1 MKNIIS
7 KIAYELYKQDW
18 IDTHTNIRQRL
29 DSIVD
34 YYLET
39 DGQYGNS
46 TYDKYI
52 YEVGFNGEIYACY
65 DEFLDNEYQDKE
77 YIIGLLKDTKLIY
90 FYINDIKLEEIE
102 V

>member
-7 KIAYELYKQDW
+7 EIAYELYNQDW
-18 IDTHTNIRQRL
+18 IDTHTNTRQRL

-39 DGQYGNS
+39 DGQYSNS
-46 TYDKYI
+46 TYDEYI
-52 YEVGFNGEIYACY
+52 YEVGFSGKIYACY
-65 DEFLDNEYQDKE
+65 DEFLDNEYQDKD

>member
-18 IDTHTNIRQRL
+18 IDTHTNTRQRL

-39 DGQYGNS
+39 DEQYSNP
-46 TYDKYI
+46 TYDEYI
-52 YEVGFNGEIYACY
+52 YEVGFNGEIYDCY
-65 DEFLDNEYQDKE
+65 DEFLDNEYQDKD